1 MAAPACRKKKS
12 ASKPS
17 HSLDR
22 FVPYRLGLPPIP
34 DSDMGGPPE
43 LRALEELAME
53 EEFLQWAS
61 YMFRDGS
68 T

>member
-1 MAAPACRKKKS
+1 M
-12 ASKPS
+12 
-17 HSLDR
+17 
-22 FVPYRLGLPPIP
+22 PYRLGLPPIP

-61 YMFRDGS
+61 YVFRDGS